1 MSCWHGKTIIGPG
14 SDKKQSKLNLLLKK
28 VLTYIFWEWAK
39 PNILSISTGYRLSV
53 TTFVQRKQL
62 KTDLLL
68 INFMER
74 VEMMTMTR
82 TISSSFLQQR
92 LPPSLRCTV
101 PRQFGWKYTRVAPLF
116 ICRLSH
122 LRSFLFSTLYSPFLT
137 VVFEYFPTDS
147 YCTLVQRLRIYGLP
161 CHYTIL

>member
-1 MSCWHGKTIIGPG
+1 MIGPG
-14 SDKKQSKLNLLLKK
+14 SDKKTKQIKPTSK
-28 VLTYIFWEWAK
+28 EG
-39 PNILSISTGYRLSV
+39 PNIHILRLSQTKYSEHLNRLSTWLSV
-53 TTFVQRKQL
+53 TSFIQRKQL
-62 KTDLLL
+62 NTDELL